1 MKAVRV
7 TTPELRFS
15 INLLEDK
22 TVVTRDGEYLGTWD
36 TDESDAFYEFT
47 PDGDE
52 TYLLMSPYMGTLC
65 EQIEKWNRGGEPGE

>member
-1 MKAVRV
+1 M

-15 INLLEDK
+15 INLLEDL

-47 PDGDE
+47 PDGHE
-52 TYLLMSPYMGTLC
+52 QYLLMDPYMGRLC
-65 EQIEKWNRGGEPGE
+65 EQIEEWLRTR